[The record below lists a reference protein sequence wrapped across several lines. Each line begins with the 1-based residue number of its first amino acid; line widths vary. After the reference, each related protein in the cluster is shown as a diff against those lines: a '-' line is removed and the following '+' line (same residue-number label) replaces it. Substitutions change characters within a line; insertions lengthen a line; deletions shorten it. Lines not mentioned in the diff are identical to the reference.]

1 MENNLSNIDSQLA
14 ILQNEETDLINALQA
29 SEIFIRLENTRR
41 KIADLQAQFRQAAV
55 PYMQQYYAETGSKT
69 SRGAAGK
76 ITLVERDYIR
86 VNNSEELPTEY
97 WSNQPDMDKIKRD
110 IKLFHKDIP
119 GVLHEKRPQVNISWN
134 NNEEL
139 ANVES

>member
-1 MENNLSNIDSQLA
+1 MENNLNNIDSQLA

-55 PYMQQYYAETGSKT
+55 PYMQQYYAETGNKT

-76 ITLVERDYIR
+76 ITLVERDYIK
-86 VNNSEELPTEY
+86 VNNSEDLPAEY

-134 NNEEL
+134 SNEEL